1 MELGIGHAAI
11 GQPAPDGLKPL
22 SPRLRRLID
31 NLEAIFFEDGFLQF
45 RTEDLAR
52 RLRCSKQTLYALA
65 PSREELFELI
75 IERLFC
81 RIREQGRIAAEQ
93 APDWLSA
100 VAGYLDVAV
109 RATRA
114 ASPQFVRDLARFDPG
129 RRRLKHHQRLR
140 IAGLEAIVAAGT
152 REGAFGEIH
161 STLVADF
168 MIHAV
173 ARMSDPN
180 VLASCG
186 LTMSQAYAQ
195 LYQLFIYGLVRGG
208 GARRLPRAGKSS
220 PRGVNGPRADAPG
233 RISLGKQRA
242 WQNHC
247 REIEAA
253 AHSDIA
259 RPVRHIA

>member
-1 MELGIGHAAI
+1 MQRRIGYAAV

-22 SPRLRRLID
+22 SPRLRRIID
-31 NLEAIFFEDGFLQF
+31 NLEVIFFEDGFLQF

-75 IERLFC
+75 IERFFC
-81 RIREQGRIAAEQ
+81 RIREQGIIAAEQ
-93 APDWLSA
+93 APDWISA

-109 RATRA
+109 RATRT

-161 STLVADF
+161 SKLVADF

-186 LTMSQAYAQ
+186 LTMSQAYAE

-208 GARRLPRAGKSS
+208 ARRPPRAAKSS
-220 PRGVNGPRADAPG
+220 PRGNGPRADAPR

-253 AHSDIA
+253 VHSEIA
-259 RPVRHIA
+259 RPSS

>member
-1 MELGIGHAAI
+1 MEQRIGHTTI
-11 GQPAPDGLKPL
+11 DQPSPYGAKAL
-22 SPRLRRLID
+22 SPRLQRIVD
-31 NLEAIFFEDGFLQF
+31 NLEAILLEEGFLQF

-75 IERLFC
+75 IERLFS
-81 RIREQGRIAAEQ
+81 RIRERGRIAAEQ
-93 APDWLSA
+93 APDWISA

-109 RATRA
+109 QATRG
-114 ASPQFVRDLARFDPG
+114 ASAQFVRDLARFDPA

-161 STLVADF
+161 SKLVADF

-195 LYQLFIYGLVRGG
+195 LYQLFIYGLIRGG
-208 GARRLPRAGKSS
+208 GARRSPRAAKSS
-220 PRGVNGPRADAPG
+220 PRGVNGPRADASR
-233 RISLGKQRA
+233 RISLAKRKA

-247 REIEAA
+247 RELEAA
-253 AHSDIA
+253 AHDDFARTLRPIA
-259 RPVRHIA
+259 